1 MERLSPEIGL
11 GPQDVEALID
21 VGFELKTGDP
31 PETKQKS
38 ASNIYKQCIHL
49 VTYKSKPA
57 GDAMTQDDNFIAGL
71 DCHAEAASSTVDQ
84 PNLAQALVK
93 AKNFPEKGSSL

>member
-38 ASNIYKQCIHL
+38 ASNISERN
-49 VTYKSKPA
+49 V
-57 GDAMTQDDNFIAGL
+57 
-71 DCHAEAASSTVDQ
+71 
-84 PNLAQALVK
+84 
-93 AKNFPEKGSSL
+93 

>member
-1 MERLSPEIGL
+1 
-11 GPQDVEALID
+11 
-21 VGFELKTGDP
+21 
-31 PETKQKS
+31 
-38 ASNIYKQCIHL
+38 
-49 VTYKSKPA
+49 
-57 GDAMTQDDNFIAGL
+57 MTQDDNFIAGL